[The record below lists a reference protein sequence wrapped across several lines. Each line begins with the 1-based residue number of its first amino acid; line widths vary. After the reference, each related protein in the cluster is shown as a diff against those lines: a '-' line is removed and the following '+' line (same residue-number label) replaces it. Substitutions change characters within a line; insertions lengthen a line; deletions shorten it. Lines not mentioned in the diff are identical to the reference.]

1 MSTVPQTVGKS
12 GRQKMRND
20 FHSGFESRVTV
31 GNNNNTK
38 KVIKITKNNKVSNDN
53 KIIKK
58 MRNYFC
64 RENWPAMS
72 LIKKRWQV
80 RGVNKP

>member
-58 MRNYFC
+58 MRNYFYSGFQS
-64 RENWPAMS
+64 RVAQW
-72 LIKKRWQV
+72 KKEEEK
-80 RGVNKP
+80 N